1 MRGANDQAQEESPAI
16 PKDIALLLELERN
29 LANSDR
35 PDNIRMAD
43 GIQEKGGRAASIKR
57 WLANSE
63 NWLLLLF
70 FGLITAAWVKH
81 LFEHT
86 LDPWGP

>member
-35 PDNIRMAD
+35 PDNIRMGD
-43 GIQEKGGRAASIKR
+43 GIQEKGGRAASVKR

-70 FGLITAAWVKH
+70 
-81 LFEHT
+81 
-86 LDPWGP
+86 DPPFCSARHSVSSRLCSPVQV

>member
-1 MRGANDQAQEESPAI
+1 LRGANDQAQEESPAI
-16 PKDIALLLELERN
+16 RKDIALLLELERN
-29 LANSDR
+29 LAHSDR
-35 PDNIRMAD
+35 PDN

-70 FGLITAAWVKH
+70 FGLIAAAWVKH
-81 LFEHT
+81 LFGRT
-86 LDPWGP
+86 LHPWGP

>member
-1 MRGANDQAQEESPAI
+1 MG
-16 PKDIALLLELERN
+16 
-29 LANSDR
+29 
-35 PDNIRMAD
+35 D

-70 FGLITAAWVKH
+70 FGLIAAAWVKH
-81 LFEHT
+81 LFGQT
-86 LDPWGP
+86 LHPWGP